1 MVESAPPTGSN
12 KADPGFQPQIRSVAV
27 RVLVILL
34 FGVAVGVIGSFLAV
48 GFVEVID
55 WISNW
60 VSTRDAAGSGDFHLV
75 ILIAPVAAGLVTG
88 LLLVLSKQ
96 HKPFGMT
103 ELVYSVQSRQDRLS
117 ARVGT
122 LHTIAAVIGMG
133 GGASVGIY
141 GPLSTMGA
149 TLGSNLSRL
158 SRTDLTLGIGCGVA
172 AAISTAFNAPI
183 AAVVFVH
190 EVILRHYSLRAF
202 APITVASSTG
212 FFISNY
218 LLERPALFRVSAE
231 RSFFAPEFL
240 AFVLIGIAG
249 ALVATL
255 FMQSILI
262 AGRIATGIRLPEWTK
277 PAIAGLGVGMTAQ
290 WIPEVFGV
298 GTQLVT
304 STISGEIPS
313 LGMVLAIL
321 LAKIMVTAMCL
332 GFGFV
337 GGVFSPALVIG
348 VLSGALMGQLF
359 IMFFGEQSSGLAVYA
374 ICGMMAVTSPVIGA
388 PLTAILIV
396 FELTRNYEL
405 TTAVMITVVFS
416 NVVAYRMC
424 GRSLFDRQL
433 SLQGFDLSMGR
444 DKVILKRNSIS
455 EHVTTDAVLIQAEQ
469 SLAEAQ
475 QAMLEADRTECYVL
489 DELSRYLGKLRLF
502 DIARLQKRINLDQ
515 AAAATHAD
523 PDHLTFSND
532 LSVWDALELMRD
544 FVGESIPIV
553 DQRGYFIGI
562 IYESTLVA
570 AYLDTMKNL
579 RAEEHAVT

>member
-1 MVESAPPTGSN
+1 MVKSAPPTGSSKPN
-12 KADPGFQPQIRSVAV
+12 PGFRPQVRSVAT

-34 FGVAVGVIGSFLAV
+34 FGVAVGAIGSFLAV
-48 GFVEVID
+48 AFVEVIE
-55 WISNW
+55 WISHQ
-60 VSTRDAAGSGDFHLV
+60 VTARDAANSGNFHLT
-75 ILIAPVAAGLVTG
+75 ILVAPVIAGLITG

-103 ELVYSVQSRQDRLS
+103 ELLYSVQSRQDRLS
-117 ARVGT
+117 AKVGT
-122 LHTIAAVIGMG
+122 LHTLAALIGMG

-149 TLGSNLSRL
+149 ALGSNLGRL

-240 AFVLIGIAG
+240 AFVLIGIVG

-255 FMQSILI
+255 FMQSILF
-262 AGRIATGIRLPEWTK
+262 AARIASEIRLPQWTK
-277 PAIAGLGVGMTAQ
+277 PAIAGIGVGLTAQ

-304 STISGEIPS
+304 TTITGEIPTA
-313 LGMVLAIL
+313 GMILFIL
-321 LAKIMVTAMCL
+321 LAKILVTAMCL

-348 VLSGALMGQLF
+348 VLSGALMGQLC
-359 IMFFGEQSSGLAVYA
+359 MFFFGDQSSGLAVYA

-405 TTAVMITVVFS
+405 TTAVMISVVFS

-433 SLQGFDLSMGR
+433 SLQGFDLSLGR
-444 DKVILKRNSIS
+444 DKVILQRNTIA
-455 EHVTTDAVLIQAEQ
+455 EHVTTEAVLIQAEQ
-469 SLAEAQ
+469 SLEEAQ

-489 DELSRYLGKLRLF
+489 DNLSRYQGKLRLF
-502 DIARLQKRINLDQ
+502 DIARLQKRIDLDRV
-515 AAAATHAD
+515 AAADHAD
-523 PDHLTFSND
+523 PDPLTFRND

-570 AYLDTMKNL
+570 AYLDTLKNL
-579 RAEEHAVT
+579 RAEEHAAT

>member
-1 MVESAPPTGSN
+1 
-12 KADPGFQPQIRSVAV
+12 
-27 RVLVILL
+27 
-34 FGVAVGVIGSFLAV
+34 
-48 GFVEVID
+48 
-55 WISNW
+55 
-60 VSTRDAAGSGDFHLV
+60 
-75 ILIAPVAAGLVTG
+75 
-88 LLLVLSKQ
+88 
-96 HKPFGMT
+96 
-103 ELVYSVQSRQDRLS
+103 
-117 ARVGT
+117 
-122 LHTIAAVIGMG
+122 
-133 GGASVGIY
+133 
-141 GPLSTMGA
+141 
-149 TLGSNLSRL
+149 
-158 SRTDLTLGIGCGVA
+158 VA

-218 LLERPALFRVSAE
+218 LLERPTLFRVSAE
-231 RSFFAPEFL
+231 PTFFAPEFL
-240 AFVLIGIAG
+240 AFVLIGIVG

-262 AGRIATGIRLPEWTK
+262 AGRVASEIRLPQWTK
-277 PAIAGLGVGMTAQ
+277 PAIAGIGVGLTAQ

-304 STISGEIPS
+304 STITGEIPTA
-313 LGMVLAIL
+313 GVIL
-321 LAKIMVTAMCL
+321 IILIAKILVTAICL

-348 VLSGALMGQLF
+348 VLFGALMGQLC
-359 IMFFGEQSSGLAVYA
+359 MLVFGDQSSGLAVYA

-405 TTAVMITVVFS
+405 TTAVMISVVFS

-433 SLQGFDLSMGR
+433 SLRGFDLSQGR
-444 DKVILKRNSIS
+444 DKVILQRTTIA
-455 EHVTTDAVLIQAEQ
+455 EHVTTEAVLIQAEQ

-489 DELSRYLGKLRLF
+489 DNLSRYQGKLRLF
-502 DIARLQKRINLDQ
+502 DIARLQKRMDLDRV
-515 AAAATHAD
+515 AAVDHAD
-523 PDHLTFSND
+523 PDPLTFSND
-532 LSVWDALELMRD
+532 LSVWDALELMRG

-570 AYLDTMKNL
+570 AYLDTLKNL
-579 RAEEHAVT
+579 RAEEHAAT

>member
-1 MVESAPPTGSN
+1 MAESVPPSGSRKPN
-12 KADPGFQPQIRSVAV
+12 PGFQPQIRNIAT
-27 RVLVILL
+27 RVLIILS
-34 FGVAVGVIGSFLAV
+34 FGVAVGLIGSFSAV
-48 GFVEVID
+48 AFVEVIQ
-55 WISNW
+55 WINDK
-60 VSTRDAAGSGDFHLV
+60 VISTGDAGSRGFHPF
-75 ILIAPVAAGLVTG
+75 IFIAPVIAGLIVG
-88 LLLVLSKQ
+88 ALLLVSNQPKPLSL
-96 HKPFGMT
+96 T
-103 ELVYSVQSRQDRLS
+103 YLVYAVQSRRNKLS
-117 ARVGT
+117 ARVGIFHT
-122 LHTIAAVIGMG
+122 LAAIIGMG

-141 GPLSTMGA
+141 GPLSTLGA
-149 TLGSNLSRL
+149 TIGGHLGQLSRA
-158 SRTDLTLGIGCGVA
+158 DLTLGIGCGVA

-183 AAVVFVH
+183 AAILFVH

-218 LLERPALFRVSAE
+218 LLERPALFRVFAE

-240 AFVLIGIAG
+240 AFVLIGVAG

-262 AGRIATGIRLPEWTK
+262 GDRIAARIGLPDWTK
-277 PAIAGLGVGMTAQ
+277 PAIAGLGVGLTAQ

-304 STISGEIPS
+304 ATIAGEAGTPGTI
-313 LGMVLAIL
+313 LIIL
-321 LAKIMVTAMCL
+321 LAKILVTALCL

-337 GGVFSPALVIG
+337 GGVFSPALIIG
-348 VLSGALMGQLF
+348 VLSGALMGQLCLLL
-359 IMFFGEQSSGLAVYA
+359 FGEQSSGLAVYA

-405 TTAVMITVVFS
+405 TTAVMISVAFS

-433 SLQGFDLSMGR
+433 SLQGFDLSQGR
-444 DKVILKRNSIS
+444 DKVILERTTIA
-455 EHVTTDAVLIQAEQ
+455 EHVTTDAVLIQSEQ
-469 SLAEAQ
+469 PLIDALH
-475 QAMLEADRTECYVL
+475 AMIEADRTECYVL
-489 DELSRYLGKLRLF
+489 DDLTRYQGKLRLF
-502 DIARLQKRINLDQ
+502 DIVRLQKRIDIEQ
-515 AAAATHAD
+515 QTAGTYAD
-523 PDHLTFSND
+523 PEQLRFSND
-532 LSVWDALELMRD
+532 MSVWEALELMRE
-544 FVGESIPIV
+544 FVGESIPII

-570 AYLDTMKNL
+570 AYLDTLKNL
-579 RAEEHAVT
+579 RAEENAAS

>member
-1 MVESAPPTGSN
+1 MVEPAPPTGSSN
-12 KADPGFQPQIRSVAV
+12 PNPGFRPQVRSVAT

-34 FGVAVGVIGSFLAV
+34 FGVAVGAIGSFLAV
-48 GFVEVID
+48 SFVKAIE
-55 WISNW
+55 WINHQ
-60 VSTRDAAGSGDFHLV
+60 VTARDAAYSGNFHLI
-75 ILIAPVAAGLVTG
+75 ILVAPVIAGLITG

-103 ELVYSVQSRQDRLS
+103 ELLFSVQSRQDRLS
-117 ARVGT
+117 ARVGI
-122 LHTIAAVIGMG
+122 LHTLAALVGMG

-149 TLGSNLSRL
+149 ALGSNLGRL

-183 AAVVFVH
+183 AAIVFVH

-218 LLERPALFRVSAE
+218 LLERPVLFRVFAE

-240 AFVLIGIAG
+240 AFVLIGIVG
-249 ALVATL
+249 ALVAAM

-262 AGRIATGIRLPEWTK
+262 AGRIASEIRLPQWIK
-277 PAIAGLGVGMTAQ
+277 PAIAGVGVGVTAQ

-304 STISGEIPS
+304 NTITGEIPTAGVI
-313 LGMVLAIL
+313 LIIL
-321 LAKIMVTAMCL
+321 LAKILVTAMCL

-348 VLSGALMGQLF
+348 VLSGALMGLLC
-359 IMFFGEQSSGLAVYA
+359 ILFFGDQSSGLAVYA

-405 TTAVMITVVFS
+405 TTAVMISVVFS

-433 SLQGFDLSMGR
+433 SLQGFDLSLGR
-444 DKVILKRNSIS
+444 DKVILQRNTIA
-455 EHVTTDAVLIQAEQ
+455 EHVTTEALLIQAEQ

-475 QAMLEADRTECYVL
+475 QAMLEADCTECYVL
-489 DELSRYLGKLRLF
+489 DNLSRYQGKLRLF
-502 DIARLQKRINLDQ
+502 DIARLQKRIDLDGV
-515 AAAATHAD
+515 AAVDHAD
-523 PDHLTFSND
+523 PEALTFSND

-570 AYLDTMKNL
+570 AYLDTLENL
-579 RAEEHAVT
+579 RAEEHAAT